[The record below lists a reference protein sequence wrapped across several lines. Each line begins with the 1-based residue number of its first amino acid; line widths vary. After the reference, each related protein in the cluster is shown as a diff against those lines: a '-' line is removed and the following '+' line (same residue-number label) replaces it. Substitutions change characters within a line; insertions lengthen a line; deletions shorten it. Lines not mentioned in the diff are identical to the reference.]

1 MLEQL
6 RYGDY
11 WGRNKD
17 ILLCEKVINL
27 GEQQGG
33 GEDWML
39 VVFTNVPVPR
49 ILVAK
54 KWYWEVQSLKGGMF

>member
-17 ILLCEKVINL
+17 ILHCEKVINL

-33 GEDWML
+33 GEVWM
-39 VVFTNVPVPR
+39 
-49 ILVAK
+49 
-54 KWYWEVQSLKGGMF
+54 

>member
-11 WGRNKD
+11 WGWDKD
-17 ILLCEKVINL
+17 ILHCEKVINL

-33 GEDWML
+33 GEVWM
-39 VVFTNVPVPR
+39 
-49 ILVAK
+49 
-54 KWYWEVQSLKGGMF
+54 